1 MFKKSAVLLKTMIRA
16 NSTFNIL
23 KHEKDKKKKRKMIG
37 GIIGIA
43 CIYLMIIIYAGGVIP
58 HFAVIREWLMR
69 FLQVW
74 A

>member
-43 CIYLMIIIYAGGVIP
+43 CIYLMIIIYAGGYSALCGYSDICLRLK
-58 HFAVIREWLMR
+58 IMI
-69 FLQVW
+69 
-74 A
+74 